1 MKRKQDMNPIGV
13 CLAIWNRE
21 YYKRAYNAI
30 TAHPQFSRWNLGLKD
45 WRKGSLR
52 PDGRQEKAGWQPR
65 DFQLW
70 NCQSAACHVLHPAV
84 WCGAVLSCVVDD
96 SWYHVLHST
105 VCRVLRPAVCRKTRA
120 VCVPFFRCAIL
131 TCGSLLP
138 SSALTYKPGKLWIGN
153 KQ

>member
-21 YYKRAYNAI
+21 YYKRAYNAT

-45 WRKGSLR
+45 WGKGGLG

-84 WCGAVLSCVVDD
+84 
-96 SWYHVLHST
+96 
-105 VCRVLRPAVCRKTRA
+105 CRVLHPAVCRKTRA
-120 VCVPFFRCAIL
+120 VSVVSCRCAIL
-131 TCGSLLP
+131 PCGFRLP
-138 SSALTYKPGKLWIGN
+138 SSAFTYKPGKLRIGN
-153 KQ
+153 NNTSSISWKEKERTGHIM